1 MRVGHPRN
9 GQGPNNGY
17 TNFPSSLF
25 ATVSGAVE
33 AQEGQEKKTEL
44 VRIRVKMTL
53 IWYATIFLT
62 SSKPLY
68 ANAIMDFCFSGV
80 QFRGSL
86 QERMNLRSN

>member
-68 ANAIMDFCFSGV
+68 ANAIMRFEV
-80 QFRGSL
+80 
-86 QERMNLRSN
+86 